1 MGAHVTATSLIYKQ
15 SMCLCR
21 QDSLPDMR
29 ALWLHRLTSSP
40 VARLM
45 GLVHGMLLPLH
56 DLLNAAAAGE
66 PIGQGLDISK
76 LIS

>member
-1 MGAHVTATSLIYKQ
+1 MTQGL
-15 SMCLCR
+15 CLYR
-21 QDSLPDMR
+21 PDSLPDVR

-56 DLLNAAAAGE
+56 DLLNAAADGE
-66 PIGQGLDISK
+66 PIGQGIDISE